1 MVAVFDCE
9 TILDVELLK
18 KGFKQAFMDHGINIA
33 QCNDLE
39 LSKKA
44 MEIQKEQ
51 SGSEFLP
58 ICYHQVVSIAAV
70 LCDEYGK
77 FIKVGN
83 FKAKG
88 DSKEEREK
96 SIIQDFLNYLNH
108 KQPKLV
114 SYNGRGFDMPMLLLR
129 AMKYRLSANA
139 YFEENNP
146 EFNKSKWENY
156 RQRYC
161 ERFHLDLLEVLGNY
175 GAVRNLK
182 LDVLANLVG
191 FPGKYDTSG
200 DMVLDMY
207 YNGELE
213 KIDTYCQSDV
223 LNTYGLYLNYE
234 LLKGNLSNE
243 DYLTILQKWRDK
255 LTKDENTK
263 NKEYYPVF
271 FDTISAQLNQG

>member
-1 MVAVFDCE
+1 MVFDCE

-18 KGFKQAFMDHGINIA
+18 KGFNQAFIEREVSIE
-33 QCNDLE
+33 QCSDLE
-39 LSKKA
+39 LSKMA

-58 ICYHQVVSIAAV
+58 VCYHQVVSIAAV
-70 LCDEYGK
+70 FCDEYGK

-83 FKAKG
+83 FKPVG
-88 DSKEEREK
+88 NSKEEREK
-96 SIIQDFLNYLNH
+96 SLIQAFLDYLNN

-139 YFEENNP
+139 YFEENNS

-161 ERFHLDLLEVLGNY
+161 ERFHLDLLEALGNY

-200 DMVLDMY
+200 DMVLEMY
-207 YNGELE
+207 YAGELD

-243 DYLTILQKWRDK
+243 EYLTILKEWGDK
-255 LTKDENTK
+255 LTKDPNTK
-263 NKEYYPVF
+263 DKDYCPIF
-271 FDTISAQLNQG
+271 FDTISAQLK

>member
-1 MVAVFDCE
+1 MVFDCE

-18 KGFKQAFMDHGINIA
+18 KGFKQAFIERGINTE
-33 QCNDLE
+33 QYNDLE

-58 ICYHQVVSIAAV
+58 ICYHQVISIAAV
-70 LCDEYGK
+70 FCDEFGN
-77 FIKVGN
+77 FNKVGN
-83 FKAKG
+83 FKAVG
-88 DSKEEREK
+88 DSKEEKEK
-96 SIIQDFLNYLNH
+96 SLIQAFLDYLNR

-139 YFEENNP
+139 YFEENNSQ
-146 EFNKSKWENY
+146 FNKNKWENY

-191 FPGKYDTSG
+191 FPGKYDTGG

-207 YNGELE
+207 YAGKLE
-213 KIDTYCQSDV
+213 QIDTYCQSDV

-234 LLKGNLSNE
+234 ILKGNLSVQ
-243 DYLTILQKWRDK
+243 DYAVILEQWRSK
-255 LTKDENTK
+255 LL
-263 NKEYYPVF
+263 KEQQYYSVF
-271 FDTISAQLNQG
+271 FDTISAQLN

>member
-1 MVAVFDCE
+1 MVMVFDCE

-18 KGFKQAFMDHGINIA
+18 KGFKEAFLERGVSIE
-33 QCNDLE
+33 QCSSLE
-39 LSKKA
+39 LSQTA

-51 SGSEFLP
+51 SGSAFLP

-70 LCDEYGK
+70 FCDEFGN

-83 FKAKG
+83 FKGVG
-88 DSKEEREK
+88 DSVFDREK
-96 SIIQDFLNYLNH
+96 SLIQTFLEYLNKH
-108 KQPKLV
+108 QPKLV

-129 AMKYRLSANA
+129 AMKYHLSANA

-146 EFNKSKWENY
+146 QFNKNKWENY

-161 ERFHLDLLEVLGNY
+161 ERFHVDLLEVLGNY

-200 DMVLDMY
+200 DMVLEMY
-207 YNGELE
+207 YARKLE
-213 KIDTYCQSDV
+213 QIDTYCQSDV

-234 LLKGNLSNE
+234 LLKGNLSKE
-243 DYLTILQKWRDK
+243 DYLTILEGWREK
-255 LTKDENTK
+255 LPQDR
-263 NKEYYPVF
+263 EYYRVF
-271 FDTISAQLNQG
+271 FDTISAQLKT

>member
-1 MVAVFDCE
+1 MVFDCE

-18 KGFKQAFMDHGINIA
+18 KGFKQVFIERGINTGEWNA
-33 QCNDLE
+33 LE
-39 LSKKA
+39 LSQKA

-70 LCDEYGK
+70 FCDEYGK

-83 FKAKG
+83 FKAVG
-88 DSKEEREK
+88 DSVYAREK
-96 SIIQDFLNYLNH
+96 SLIQAFLDYLNKH
-108 KQPKLV
+108 QPRLV
-114 SYNGRGFDMPMLLLR
+114 SYNGRSFDMPMLLLR
-129 AMKYRLSANA
+129 AMQYRLSANA
-139 YFEENNP
+139 YFEEHNA

-175 GAVRNLK
+175 GAARNLK

-191 FPGKYDTSG
+191 FPGKYDASG

-213 KIDTYCQSDV
+213 RIDAYCQSDV

-234 LLKGNLSNE
+234 LLKGNLNE
-243 DYLTILQKWRDK
+243 GDYLAILEGWREK
-255 LTKDENTK
+255 LPRDRD
-263 NKEYYPVF
+263 YYSVF
-271 FDTISAQLNQG
+271 FDTISAQLNSQGQSNAF